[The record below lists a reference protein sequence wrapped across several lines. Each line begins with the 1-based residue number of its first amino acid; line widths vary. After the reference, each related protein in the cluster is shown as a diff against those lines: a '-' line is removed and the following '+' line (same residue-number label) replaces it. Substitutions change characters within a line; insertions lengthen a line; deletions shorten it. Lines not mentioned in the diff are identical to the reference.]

1 MSKDELL
8 RIINN
13 KNTRD
18 IKIIFKLEEGLYNPT
33 RNCLSKLK
41 REKTKKSQQERM
53 FKSKIEDFKKNF
65 LDSVID
71 REEKIEK
78 IKKGYL
84 WSKKQTF

>member
-18 IKIIFKLEEGLYNPT
+18 IKIIFTSEEGLYNPT

-41 REKTKKSQQERM
+41 REKNKKS
-53 FKSKIEDFKKNF
+53 
-65 LDSVID
+65 
-71 REEKIEK
+71 
-78 IKKGYL
+78 
-84 WSKKQTF
+84 

>member
-18 IKIIFKLEEGLYNPT
+18 IKIIFKSEEGLYNPT

-41 REKTKKSQQERM
+41 REKNKKS
-53 FKSKIEDFKKNF
+53 
-65 LDSVID
+65 
-71 REEKIEK
+71 
-78 IKKGYL
+78 
-84 WSKKQTF
+84 

>member
-33 RNCLSKLK
+33 RNCLPKLK

-53 FKSKIEDFKKNF
+53 FKSKIEDFKKKF

-84 WSKKQTF
+84 